1 MNLDDIRTASDALRL
16 IGAELASATVN
27 AEGEYRGSTIAHWAD
42 RRLATTNAD
51 GSLTLGAVITTPS
64 REQTETHN
72 TLLTSWNGGR
82 ALVSGIFLPDD
93 EWIANP
99 AVIHPPDHIRFDPR
113 ITVTPSILDATLL
126 ADLMAS
132 DITPEYTRA
141 LAALGI
147 VDAAVWLALWGAGIP
162 VEYAVEISHS
172 ESPRAVDAPR
182 PQAAEVAA

>member
-1 MNLDDIRTASDALRL
+1 MNLDGIRTASAALRL
-16 IGAELASATVN
+16 IGAELASATVDDK
-27 AEGEYRGSTIAHWAD
+27 GEYRGSTIAHWTD

-82 ALVSGIFLPDD
+82 AQEHGIFLADD
-93 EWIANP
+93 EWIGHP
-99 AVIHPPDHIRFDPR
+99 AVIHPPDHWRFDPH
-113 ITVTPSILDATLL
+113 ISVTPSITDATLL
-126 ADLMAS
+126 AELLAS
-132 DITPEYTRA
+132 GITPEYTRA

-162 VEYAVEISHS
+162 VEYA
-172 ESPRAVDAPR
+172 
-182 PQAAEVAA
+182 EVAA

>member
-1 MNLDDIRTASDALRL
+1 MNLDDIRTAHAALRL

-27 AEGEYRGSTIAHWAD
+27 DKGEYRGSTIAHWTD
-42 RRLATTNAD
+42 RHLATTNAD

-64 REQTETHN
+64 REQTEKYN
-72 TLLTSWNGGR
+72 TLLTCWDSAR

-99 AVIHPPDHIRFDPR
+99 AVIHPPDHEHFDPS
-113 ITVTPSILDATLL
+113 ISVTPSIMDATLL
-126 ADLMAS
+126 AELMAS
-132 DITPEYTRA
+132 GITPEYTRA

-147 VDAAVWLALWGAGIP
+147 LDAAMWLALWGAGIP

-172 ESPRAVDAPR
+172 ESSRAVDAPR
-182 PQAAEVAA
+182 PQASEVVV

>member
-1 MNLDDIRTASDALRL
+1 MNLDAIRTADTALRF
-16 IGAELASATVN
+16 IGAELAECEVIDGIYLRSRVV
-27 AEGEYRGSTIAHWAD
+27 HWAD
-42 RRLATTNAD
+42 RRIATTNDD
-51 GSLTLGAVITTPS
+51 GSLTLGTVITTPS
-64 REQTETHN
+64 REQTEKYN

-99 AVIHPPDHIRFDPR
+99 AVIHPPDHEHFDPS
-113 ITVTPSILDATLL
+113 ISVTPSILDATLL
-126 ADLMAS
+126 AEIEAS
-132 DITPEYTRA
+132 GITPEYTRA

-172 ESPRAVDAPR
+172 ESSRAVDAPR
-182 PQAAEVAA
+182 PQASEVVV

>member
-1 MNLDDIRTASDALRL
+1 MNLDAIRTADAALRF
-16 IGAELASATVN
+16 IGAELVACEVIDGLYLRSHVP
-27 AEGEYRGSTIAHWAD
+27 HWAD
-42 RRLATTNAD
+42 RRIATTNDD

-64 REQTETHN
+64 REQTEKHN

-82 ALVSGIFLPDD
+82 ALVPGIFLPDD
-93 EWIANP
+93 QWIAHP

-113 ITVTPSILDATLL
+113 ITVTPSILDPSLL
-126 ADLMAS
+126 AEIMAS
-132 DITPEYTRA
+132 GITPEYTRA

-147 VDAAVWLALWGAGIP
+147 LDASVWLALWGAGIP